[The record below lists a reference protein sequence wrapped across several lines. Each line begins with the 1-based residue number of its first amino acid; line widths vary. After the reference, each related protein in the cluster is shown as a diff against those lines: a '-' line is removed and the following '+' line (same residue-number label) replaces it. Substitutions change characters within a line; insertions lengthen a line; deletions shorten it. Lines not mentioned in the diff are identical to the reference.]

1 MKKTLAL
8 LLAVVMVLAV
18 LAGCGPQGNTE
29 STGGSESTN
38 PPEGTGSSESTT
50 PEDPG
55 TYTYNTSISIF
66 PSNWNPHTYTTA
78 DDGMPLDYTRSALY
92 SFIFNDADHPVEGKD
107 PYTGYVIVPEMAAEM
122 AVDVTEEV
130 KASHPQFNIPESAT
144 SGYAWKVV
152 LRDDLKWEDGT
163 PITAQTFVDS
173 LERVLRPELLNYRAY
188 DNYSGQYAVVNAMN
202 YALSGQGVFTSF
214 ASMGT
219 TYEDYIAE
227 GHTDDEVYV
236 DMNGFWGVTAADKHT
251 YAKIT
256 DDNMVRDPAVP
267 EGENEDYVSAKYLF
281 DNYLGPNGDYA
292 GSGYDTKYLGILECP
307 YEAGYSFDN
316 VGLYAE
322 SDTELVYVYG
332 AALDGFYL
340 YYGGLSNNFLVKPDL
355 YDSCLQEVETPAGT
369 VWSSTYGTSI
379 DTYSSYGPYKI
390 SAFQTDKNM
399 HFVKNEN
406 WYGWT
411 DGNHVFVDPEDGQT
425 YNMYQT
431 TDIDFQYVKEPA
443 TAKQMFLAGQLM
455 TYGLQA
461 EDYDQYRN
469 SEYYYVTPSE
479 TVFGMI
485 FNGYESVISSRENSA
500 DFDKTTT
507 DLQTQMLQSFRRACA
522 VSIDRDL
529 FCATVRPAYSAGYG
543 FLGQTFI
550 VDPDTCEY
558 YRDTDAAKMAL
569 IDFYSVNLDD
579 YNGDL
584 DAAVG
589 SITGYDPETAAEL
602 FQQAYEEALAAGYV
616 TDEDGDGKSDQTVT
630 MIYAMGSDMSTFME
644 KTLKFLNDSLNAGA
658 AGTGFEGK
666 ILIDP
671 SANVGNDWEKNIK
684 NGTMD
689 TELCGWSGSP
699 LDPYS
704 VPQSCWTSDT
714 LSYWNKWWDP
724 KTNELTINVDGADI
738 TMSYT
743 DWAECLNGVMKTVDG
758 VEYNFGFNQA
768 EKDTRIDILAALEH
782 GIMTQ
787 YHLVPLMQESSGF
800 LLTQKAYYVVEE
812 YNPIMSRGGI
822 SYMRYNYTDAEWD
835 EYVASQGGT
844 LQY

>member
-1 MKKTLAL
+1 M
-8 LLAVVMVLAV
+8 
-18 LAGCGPQGNTE
+18 
-29 STGGSESTN
+29 
-38 PPEGTGSSESTT
+38 
-50 PEDPG
+50 
-55 TYTYNTSISIF
+55 
-66 PSNWNPHTYTTA
+66 
-78 DDGMPLDYTRSALY
+78 
-92 SFIFNDADHPVEGKD
+92 
-107 PYTGYVIVPEMAAEM
+107 
-122 AVDVTEEV
+122 
-130 KASHPQFNIPESAT
+130 
-144 SGYAWKVV
+144 
-152 LRDDLKWEDGT
+152 
-163 PITAQTFVDS
+163 
-173 LERVLRPELLNYRAY
+173 
-188 DNYSGQYAVVNAMN
+188 
-202 YALSGQGVFTSF
+202 
-214 ASMGT
+214 
-219 TYEDYIAE
+219 
-227 GHTDDEVYV
+227 
-236 DMNGFWGVTAADKHT
+236 
-251 YAKIT
+251 
-256 DDNMVRDPAVP
+256 
-267 EGENEDYVSAKYLF
+267 
-281 DNYLGPNGDYA
+281 
-292 GSGYDTKYLGILECP
+292 DTMLHY
-307 YEAGYSFDN
+307 
-316 VGLYAE
+316 
-322 SDTELVYVYG
+322 
-332 AALDGFYL
+332 
-340 YYGGLSNNFLVKPDL
+340 
-355 YDSCLQEVETPAGT
+355 
-369 VWSSTYGTSI
+369 
-379 DTYSSYGPYKI
+379 
-390 SAFQTDKNM
+390 
-399 HFVKNEN
+399 VKNDN
-406 WYGWT
+406 WYGWNY
-411 DGNHVFVDPEDGQT
+411 DQYYYVDPEDGET
-425 YNMYQT
+425 YQLYQT
-431 TDIDFQYVKEPA
+431 TDINFRYVKEVS
-443 TAKQMFLAGQLM
+443 TSKQMFLAGQLM

-768 EKDTRIDILAALEH
+768 EKDTRIEILAALEH